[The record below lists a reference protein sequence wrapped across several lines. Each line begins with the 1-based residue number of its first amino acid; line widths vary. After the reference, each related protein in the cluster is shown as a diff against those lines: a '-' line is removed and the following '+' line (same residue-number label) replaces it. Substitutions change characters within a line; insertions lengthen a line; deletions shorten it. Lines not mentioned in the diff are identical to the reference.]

1 MSINLKDH
9 IRTVPDFPK
18 EGILF
23 YDIGTLLTNAPAWQH
38 AITEMAKLIEPEKP
52 DYIVAIEARGFL
64 FGAALAAQMGIGM
77 IMVRK
82 KGKLPGDLAEHSY
95 ELEYGTDT
103 LTIQKGIIPT
113 GKKAVLV
120 DDLLATGGTAKAT
133 IALTNQIGLTISR
146 AVFLAELTFLKGRE
160 KLSVPSSCVLSYD
173 E

>member
-1 MSINLKDH
+1 MSINLKEH
-9 IRTVPDFPK
+9 IRTVPNFPK

-23 YDIGTLLTNAPAWQH
+23 YDIGTLLAHPPAWQS
-38 AITEMAKLIEPEKP
+38 AVDQMAEIIKPEKP
-52 DYIVAIEARGFL
+52 DYLVAIEARGFL

-103 LTIQKGIIPT
+103 LTIQKDIIPT

-120 DDLLATGGTAKAT
+120 DDLLATGGTAKAA
-133 IALTNQIGLTISR
+133 IALTDQIGLTISR
-146 AVFLAELTFLKGRE
+146 AVFLAELSFLKGKE
-160 KLSVPSSCVLSYD
+160 KLSVPTSSVLSYD